1 VSEKLLLK
9 ELSRYN
15 LGTFADIIYRNALLY
30 PEYEAFIYRT
40 ERITFAEFNIRIN
53 SLIHALWSLGVHKG
67 EVIGILS
74 WNCPEY
80 ADVYGAA
87 MKGGFIL
94 SPFNPRL
101 QANELEYLIN
111 YSEANTLF
119 VGPELVE
126 MAHQLQ
132 SRLPNIK
139 HYIVFEDGALG
150 MISYRDLLIAHS
162 QEEPDIR
169 VQEEDPFVIFYTSGT
184 TGVPRGALYTHH
196 RKMEDT
202 TIFALELGMEAG
214 DKHILVLPLFHIA
227 AGSFLWTFFY
237 AGASNVIMSQ
247 RSFDPAATLQA
258 IQDEEATDIHIVP
271 TQLVALLSHPTI
283 KRYDFSTLKR
293 IWYAASPMPTELLKK
308 GMEMFGPI
316 FMQAYGQ
323 SESGPNITFLPKRSH
338 QALNRPIEEQ
348 KILASCGRPCIGV
361 HARIVNEKNND
372 VKPGEV
378 GEIVVQSKFIMA
390 EYWRKPD
397 ETRSV
402 MVDGWLHT
410 GDLGCYDKEGYI
422 YIIDRK
428 RDMIVS
434 GGENVYPREVEEVLY
449 RHPAI
454 KEVTVIG
461 IPDPYWVERVHA
473 VTVLKEGAS
482 ATEDEIINFCKGHL
496 AHYKAPK
503 SIEFVHSL
511 PKNPQGKILKR
522 ELREKYWS
530 GRAKMP

>member
-1 VSEKLLLK
+1 VSEQLILK

-30 PEYEAFIYRT
+30 PKYEAFIYRT
-40 ERITFAEFNIRIN
+40 ERITFAEFNARVN
-53 SLIHALWSLGVHKG
+53 SLIHALWSLGVHKAD
-67 EVIGILS
+67 VLGILS
-74 WNCPEY
+74 WNCQEY

-119 VGPELVE
+119 IGDELIE
-126 MAHQLQ
+126 MVDQLR
-132 SRLPNIK
+132 SRLPK
-139 HYIVFEDGALG
+139 VRRYITFEGAASS
-150 MISYRDLLIAHS
+150 MISHQDLVVAHS
-162 QEEPDIR
+162 REEPDIQ
-169 VQEEDPFVIFYTSGT
+169 VEEEDPFVIFYTSGT
-184 TGVPRGALYTHH
+184 TGVPRGALYTHR

-202 TIFALELGMEAG
+202 KIFAFELGMEVG
-214 DKHILVLPLFHIA
+214 DTHILVLPLFHIA

-237 AGASNVIMSQ
+237 AGASNVIMPQ

-258 IQDEEATDIHIVP
+258 IQDEKATDIHIVP
-271 TQLVALLSHPTI
+271 TQLVALLSTPTL
-283 KRYDFSTLKR
+283 KEYDFSSLKR

-308 GMEMFGPI
+308 GMELFGPI

-338 QALNRPIEEQ
+338 QVLNRPIEEQ
-348 KILASCGRPCIGV
+348 RILASCGRPCIGV
-361 HARIVNEKNND
+361 HARIVNEKNRD

-402 MVDGWLHT
+402 IVDDWLHT
-410 GDLGCYDKEGYI
+410 GDMGYYDKEGYI
-422 YIIDRK
+422 YIVDRK
-428 RDMIVS
+428 RDMIIS

-454 KEVTVIG
+454 KEVAVIG

-473 VTVLKEGAS
+473 VIVMKEGS
-482 ATEDEIINFCKGHL
+482 SDTVDEIINFCKEHL

-503 SIEFVHSL
+503 SIEFVLSL

-530 GRAKMP
+530 DRAKMP